1 MLGGSLKAIT
11 GLKMG
16 CKRRVWMDLFI
27 VLVGLRMSVEEV
39 NPPVTVMTVILI
51 EPFPCK
57 FFLYN
62 YAPLLF
68 V

>member
-1 MLGGSLKAIT
+1 MN
-11 GLKMG
+11 
-16 CKRRVWMDLFI
+16 LFFVFF
-27 VLVGLRMSVEEV
+27 VLVGLRMNRVEV

-51 EPFPCK
+51 ESFPCT

-62 YAPLLF
+62 YVPLLF

>member
-1 MLGGSLKAIT
+1 MLGGSLKTST

-16 CKRRVWMDLFI
+16 CKWRVWMNLFF
-27 VLVGLRMSVEEV
+27 VLVGLRMNQVEV

-51 EPFPCK
+51 ESFPCT

-62 YAPLLF
+62 YVPLLF

>member
-1 MLGGSLKAIT
+1 MN
-11 GLKMG
+11 
-16 CKRRVWMDLFI
+16 RV
-27 VLVGLRMSVEEV
+27 EV

-51 EPFPCK
+51 EYFPCT

-62 YAPLLF
+62 YVPLLF